1 MITPGN
7 NYNEDENE
15 ERRVNQS
22 MENMHPINMSNDR
35 NDNRHMHTEG
45 DVDIHRENI
54 AQLDNVL
61 DSIADS

>member
-7 NYNEDENE
+7 QYKEE

-22 MENMHPINMSNDR
+22 MEEMHPINMSHDR
-35 NDNRHMHTEG
+35 NDNRHLHTEE
-45 DVDIHRENI
+45 VDIHGDNI